1 MKNITINCAE
11 IADKAA
17 FHQALAKN
25 LAFPEWYGNNLDALS
40 DCLTDLEDET
50 HLTLQNWQA
59 INHWAASFRVVL
71 EEAEESVPELTVTF
85 A

>member
-1 MKNITINCAE
+1 MRNITINCAE
-11 IADKAA
+11 ITGKAS
-17 FHQALAKN
+17 FHRALAEN
-25 LAFPEWYGNNLDALS
+25 LSFPAWYGNNLDALS

-50 HLTLQNWQA
+50 HLTLQNWNA
-59 INHWAASFRVVL
+59 ISDWAAAFRAVL

>member
-17 FHQALAKN
+17 FHHALAKS
-25 LAFPEWYGNNLDALS
+25 LAFPEWYGNNLDALF

-50 HLTLQNWQA
+50 HLTLQNWNA
-59 INHWAASFRVVL
+59 ISDWAAAFRAVL